1 MTNVKRVF
9 MVDGKPFYPL
19 GAQADNQSGRSAG
32 ESETAFKAVKQLH
45 GNTLLIA
52 VHWEQVEPEEGKFDF
67 SCIDALLAN
76 ARRYDLK
83 LILLWFAT
91 WFAGT
96 MDFAP
101 AWVKSNPQRFKQV
114 VSPTGKAIWSLS
126 PHCKATLAADKKA
139 FAAFCAYLKAKDS
152 TEQTVIGIQVENEPG
167 IVGSDRDYGP
177 EAQAEFDSP
186 VPAKLVAA
194 MKAAG
199 KGRVYDIC
207 QQAGGK
213 KSGNWPQLFGWEAGE
228 LMTARSIA
236 TYIDSVAEAGK
247 AVYDIPMY
255 INVWMMAYPLW
266 SLPGAHHASGGAVS
280 RVLDIYKW
288 STPHVDIIAPDV
300 YLRDTKS
307 FEYACAAYSRDD
319 NPFFLPESVQE
330 VTNGGRSSQT
340 WNMFRAMADY
350 NLIGY
355 FFFGVEFI
363 VNKDDSFRPEFRT
376 LVDTMH
382 CMAAAIPLLLKYQ
395 GTGKIHAV
403 VQDEFMGAQ
412 EFDLDG
418 YMGLAQFGGGG
429 QGNTDWKDWRH
440 PPDAASYQEIANIN
454 RGRGLIFQ
462 ASRNEFYIVGVNYR
476 LILRPKPT
484 VDKMQEILPVPDLI
498 HTMLSPYLSVDEGH
512 FDRDGKFVAERRRNG
527 GQVFNG
533 IWVEPDCGVVRVIMR
548 D

>member
-1 MTNVKRVF
+1 MTNIKRVF

-32 ESETAFKAVKQLH
+32 ESETAFKAVKMLH

-67 SCIDALLAN
+67 SCVDALLAN

-114 VSPTGKAIWSLS
+114 IASSGKAIWSLS
-126 PHCKATLAADKKA
+126 PHCQATLAADKKA
-139 FAAFCAYLKAKDS
+139 FAAFCKYLKAKDS
-152 TEQTVIGIQVENEPG
+152 EHTVIGIQVENEPG

-186 VPAKLVAA
+186 VPAKLFTA
-194 MKAAG
+194 MKTAG
-199 KGRVYDIC
+199 KGPVYDIW

-213 KSGNWPQLFGWEAGE
+213 KSGTWPELFGWEAGE

-236 TYIDSVAEAGK
+236 TYIDGVAEAGK
-247 AVYDIPMY
+247 AVYHIPMY

-280 RVLDIYKW
+280 RVLDVYKW
-288 STPHVDIIAPDV
+288 STPHIDIIAPDV

-330 VTNGGRSSQT
+330 VTNGGRSAQI
-340 WNMFRAMADY
+340 WNMFHAMADY

-355 FFFGVEFI
+355 FFFGVEYI
-363 VNKDDSFRPEFRT
+363 VTGDGAFRPEFRT

-403 VQDEFMGAQ
+403 AQDEFMGAQ
-412 EFDLDG
+412 EFDFDG
-418 YMGLAQFGGGG
+418 YLGLAQFGGG
-429 QGNTDWKDWRH
+429 QGNADWKDWRH
-440 PPDAASYQEIANIN
+440 PPDETLYKEVADIN
-454 RGRGLIFQ
+454 RGRGLIIQ
-462 ASRNEFYIVGVNYR
+462 AGRNEFYLVGANYR
-476 LILRPKPT
+476 LILRPKPSA
-484 VDKMQEILPVPDLI
+484 DKTQAPQPVPDLI
-498 HTMLSPYLSVDEGH
+498 FTMLSPYLSVEEGH
-512 FDRDGKFVAERRRNG
+512 FDVNGQFVAERRRNG

>member
-1 MTNVKRVF
+1 MTEVKRVF
-9 MVDGKPFYPL
+9 MVDGRPFYPL
-19 GAQADNQSGRSAG
+19 GAQADNQSGRSAS
-32 ESETAFKAVKQLH
+32 ESETAFKAVKLLH
-45 GNTLLIA
+45 GNTLEIP

-67 SCIDALLAN
+67 SCVDALLAN

-96 MDFAP
+96 MDFTP
-101 AWVKSNPQRFKQV
+101 AWVKTDPQRFKQV
-114 VSPTGKAIWSLS
+114 VSPTGKDLWSLS
-126 PHCKATLAADKKA
+126 PHCKANLEADKKA
-139 FAAFCAYLKAKDS
+139 FASFCKHLKAKDS

-167 IVGSDRDYGP
+167 IAGSDRDYGP
-177 EAQAEFDSP
+177 EAKAEFDSP
-186 VPAKLVAA
+186 VPSKLVAC

-199 KGRVYDIC
+199 KGNVYDIW

-213 KSGNWPQLFGWEAGE
+213 KSGTWPELFGWEAGE
-228 LMTARSIA
+228 LMSAWSIA
-236 TYIDSVAEAGK
+236 TYIDRVAEAGK

-266 SLPGAHHASGGAVS
+266 SLPGTHHASGGAVS

-288 STPHVDIIAPDV
+288 STPHIDIIAPDI

-319 NPFFLPESVQE
+319 NPLFLPESVQE
-330 VTNGGRSSQT
+330 VTNGGRSSQI
-340 WNMFRAMADY
+340 WNMFHAVADY

-355 FFFGVEFI
+355 FFFGVEYI
-363 VNKDDSFRPEFRT
+363 VTKDGSFRPEFQT

-382 CMAAAIPLLLKYQ
+382 CLAAAIPLLLKYQ

-403 VQDEFMGAQ
+403 AQDEFMSGQ
-412 EFDLDG
+412 EFDFDG
-418 YMGLAQFGGGG
+418 YLGFAQFRSG

-440 PPDAASYQEIANIN
+440 PPDETLYKEVADIN
-454 RGRGLIFQ
+454 RGRGLIIQ
-462 ASRNEFYIVGVNYR
+462 ASRNKFYLVGANYR
-476 LILRPKPT
+476 IILRPKPT
-484 VDKMQEILPVPDLI
+484 SDKTRALFPITDLI
-498 HTMLSPYLSVDEGH
+498 FTMLSPYLSVDEGY
-512 FDRDGKFVAERRRNG
+512 FDQNGKFVTERRRNG

-533 IWVEPDCGVVRVIMR
+533 VWIEPDCGVVRVIMC